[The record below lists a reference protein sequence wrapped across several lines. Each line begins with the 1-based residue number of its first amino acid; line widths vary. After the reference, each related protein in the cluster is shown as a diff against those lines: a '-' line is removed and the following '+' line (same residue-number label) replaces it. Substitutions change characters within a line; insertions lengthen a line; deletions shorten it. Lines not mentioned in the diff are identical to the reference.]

1 MHEIRWISITGH
13 GISLAISPFAM
24 GLFRK
29 RYRVLLFALLVAA
42 LVVPVGFALSVES
55 EPASAPRP
63 VVATTVTTVS
73 TFPSVSGS
81 TKLFLVGAALFGLAA
96 AVRRTI

>member
-1 MHEIRWISITGH
+1 
-13 GISLAISPFAM
+13 M

-42 LVVPVGFALSVES
+42 FVVPVGFALSIE
-55 EPASAPRP
+55 SAPPSAP

-81 TKLFLVGAALFGLAA
+81 TKLLLGGAALFGLAA